1 MAKKNIDKVLT
12 SGSPK
17 QRILLIAEDIARGK
31 YFQEKLLTD
40 SEFNQLSNSF
50 KKPNEIKLWNEF
62 KELDETITNALI
74 NLQGKMFE
82 VLMNYS
88 NLRGYILVWN
98 SIENAEMLVN
108 SVLHEIKDPKERK
121 RIAEDGAKGIDL
133 LFSKTEPDQEGYIE
147 IKVDFEK
154 DSYSDENGKPIGYKD
169 KPRKTKEYSLWYVMN
184 NVKKEVETSV
194 IKYLSWERAILDF
207 MEERGFNVKT
217 YKQHIKQMT
226 TQVYSPIIGWD
237 KYSGELNTGLP
248 HPRLEKI
255 IKKYAI
261 CPNMEDLKVDEEEYR
276 WFRKY
281 FLDTNTYP
289 EELRGVLN
297 KNLSSYE

>member
-1 MAKKNIDKVLT
+1 MAKKDIGKILT
-12 SGSPK
+12 TGSPK
-17 QRILLIAEDIARGK
+17 QRILLIAEDTARSR

-40 SEFNQLSNSF
+40 REFKQLSNSF

-62 KELDETITNALI
+62 RKLDDTVTNAI
-74 NLQGKMFE
+74 VNLQGLKFE

-98 SIENAEMLVN
+98 SIENTELLVN

-147 IKVDFEK
+147 IRVDFEK
-154 DSYSDENGKPIGYKD
+154 DSFKD
-169 KPRKTKEYSLWYVMN
+169 KPRKTKEYNLWDVMN

-194 IKYLSWERAILDF
+194 IKYLSWESATLDF

-217 YKQHIKQMT
+217 YKEQIKKMT
-226 TQVYSPIIGWD
+226 TQVYSPIIGWA
-237 KYSGELNTGLP
+237 KYSGELRTGLP
-248 HPRLEKI
+248 HPRLEEI

-261 CPNMEDLKVDEEEYR
+261 CPNVGELKVDEAQYN
-276 WFRKY
+276 WFRRY
-281 FLDTNTYP
+281 FLDGEDYP
-289 EELRGVLN
+289 DELRGKVN
-297 KNLSSYE
+297 KSLS

>member
-1 MAKKNIDKVLT
+1 MAKKDIGKILT
-12 SGSPK
+12 TGSPK
-17 QRILLIAEDIARGK
+17 QRAILWWENIARGK

-40 SEFNQLSNSF
+40 SDRIQLSNSF

-62 KELDETITNALI
+62 RELDDTVTNAI
-74 NLQGKMFE
+74 VNLQGKLFE
-82 VLMNYS
+82 VKMNYS

-98 SIENAEMLVN
+98 SIENTELLVN

-154 DSYSDENGKPIGYKD
+154 DSYEDKNGERIDLKD

-194 IKYLSWERAILDF
+194 IKYLSWESAILDF
-207 MEERGFNVKT
+207 MDERGFNIKT
-217 YKQHIKQMT
+217 YKDQIKNMT
-226 TQVYSPIIGWD
+226 TQVYSPIIGWA

-261 CPNMEDLKVDEEEYR
+261 CPNMDELKVDEDQYN
-276 WFRKY
+276 WFRRY
-281 FLDTNTYP
+281 FLDGEDYP
-289 EELRGVLN
+289 DELRGKVN
-297 KNLSSYE
+297 KNLSYE

>member
-1 MAKKNIDKVLT
+1 MAKKDIGKLLT
-12 SGSPK
+12 TGSPK
-17 QRILLIAEDIARGK
+17 QRLLLIAEDIARGK

-40 SEFNQLSNSF
+40 HEFNQLSESF

-62 KELDETITNALI
+62 RKLDDTVTNAII
-74 NLQGKMFE
+74 NLQGLKFE

-98 SIENAEMLVN
+98 SIENAELLVN

-133 LFSKTEPDQEGYIE
+133 LFSKTAPDQEGYIDINIDPKE
-147 IKVDFEK
+147 EK
-154 DSYSDENGKPIGYKD
+154 I
-169 KPRKTKEYSLWYVMN
+169 SLWYVMN

-194 IKYLSWERAILDF
+194 IKYLSWERATLEF

-217 YKQHIKQMT
+217 YKQQIKQMT
-226 TQVYSPIIGWD
+226 TDIYRPIIGWA

-248 HPRLEKI
+248 HPRLEEI

-261 CPNMEDLKVDEEEYR
+261 CPNIGEIKVDEAQYN
-276 WFRKY
+276 WFRRY
-281 FLDTNTYP
+281 FLDGEGYP
-289 EELRGVLN
+289 EELRGKVN
-297 KNLSSYE
+297 KSLSYE

>member
-1 MAKKNIDKVLT
+1 MAKKDIGKILT
-12 SGSPK
+12 TGSPK
-17 QRILLIAEDIARGK
+17 QRMLLIAEDVARGK

-40 SEFNQLSNSF
+40 SDFNQLSNSF
-50 KKPNEIKLWNEF
+50 KKPNEIKLWNEWRRI
-62 KELDETITNALI
+62 DETVANAI
-74 NLQGKMFE
+74 NNLQGVKFE

-98 SIENAEMLVN
+98 SIENAELLVN

-121 RIAEDGAKGIDL
+121 RIAEAGAKGIDL

-154 DSYSDENGKPIGYKD
+154 DSYKDENGKLIGYKE
-169 KPRKTKEYSLWYVMN
+169 KPKKTKEYSLWYVMN

-194 IKYLSWERAILDF
+194 IKYLSWKSATLDF

-217 YKQHIKQMT
+217 YKENIKQMT
-226 TQVYSPIIGWD
+226 TQVYSPIIGWA

-248 HPRLEKI
+248 NPRLEEI

-261 CPNMEDLKVDEEEYR
+261 CPNVGDLKVDEAMYN
-276 WFRKY
+276 WFKVNI
-281 FLDTNTYP
+281 LGD
-289 EELRGVLN
+289 E
-297 KNLSSYE
+297 

>member
-1 MAKKNIDKVLT
+1 MAKKDIGKILT
-12 SGSPK
+12 TGSPK

-31 YFQEKLLTD
+31 YFKEKLLTD
-40 SEFNQLSNSF
+40 SDFNQLSNSF

-62 KELDETITNALI
+62 RKLDDTVTNAI
-74 NLQGKMFE
+74 VNLQGLKFE
-82 VLMNYS
+82 VLMSYS

-98 SIENAEMLVN
+98 SIENTELLVN

-154 DSYSDENGKPIGYKD
+154 DSYKDENGERIGFKD
-169 KPRKTKEYSLWYVMN
+169 KPRETKEYSLWYVMN

-194 IKYLSWERAILDF
+194 IKYLSWERATLDF

-217 YKQHIKQMT
+217 YKEQIKQMT
-226 TQVYSPIIGWD
+226 TQVYSPIIGWA
-237 KYSGELNTGLP
+237 KYSGELDTGLP
-248 HPRLEKI
+248 HPRLEEI

-261 CPNMEDLKVDEEEYR
+261 CPNIEEIKVDEAQYN
-276 WFRKY
+276 WFRRY
-281 FLDTNTYP
+281 FLDGEDYP
-289 EELRGVLN
+289 DELRGKVN
-297 KNLSSYE
+297 KSLSYE

>member
-1 MAKKNIDKVLT
+1 MAKKDISKLLT
-12 SGSPK
+12 TGSPK

-31 YFQEKLLTD
+31 YSQDKLLTD
-40 SEFNQLSNSF
+40 HEFNQLSESF

-62 KELDETITNALI
+62 RRLDETVANAI
-74 NLQGKMFE
+74 NNLQGVKFE

-98 SIENAEMLVN
+98 SIENTELLVN

-121 RIAEDGAKGIDL
+121 RIAEDGAKDIDL

-154 DSYSDENGKPIGYKD
+154 DSYKDENGKLIGYKE

-184 NVKKEVETSV
+184 NVKKEVENSV
-194 IKYLSWERAILDF
+194 IKYLSWESALLDF
-207 MEERGFNVKT
+207 MEDKGFNVKT
-217 YKQHIKQMT
+217 YKDIIKDMT
-226 TQVYSPIIGWD
+226 TQVYSPIIGWA

-248 HPRLEKI
+248 HPRLDEI

-261 CPNMEDLKVDEEEYR
+261 CPNVGELKVDEAMYS
-276 WFRKY
+276 WFKVNI
-281 FLDTNTYP
+281 LGD
-289 EELRGVLN
+289 E
-297 KNLSSYE
+297 

>member
-1 MAKKNIDKVLT
+1 MAKKDIGKILT
-12 SGSPK
+12 TGSPK

-40 SEFNQLSNSF
+40 SDFNQLSDSF

-62 KELDETITNALI
+62 SKLDDTVTNAI
-74 NLQGKMFE
+74 VNLQGLLFE
-82 VLMNYS
+82 VKMNYS

-98 SIENAEMLVN
+98 SIENAELLVN
-108 SVLHEIKDPKERK
+108 SVLHEIKDPQERK
-121 RIAEDGAKGIDL
+121 RIAEEGAKGIEL

-147 IKVDFEK
+147 IKVGFEK
-154 DSYSDENGKPIGYKD
+154 DSYKGKKFGE
-169 KPRKTKEYSLWYVMN
+169 KPEPTKEYSLWYVMN

-194 IKYLSWERAILDF
+194 IKYLSWERATLDF

-217 YKQHIKQMT
+217 YKEQIKQMT
-226 TQVYSPIIGWD
+226 TQVYSPIIGWA

-248 HPRLEKI
+248 HPRLEEI

-261 CPNMEDLKVDEEEYR
+261 CPNIGEIKVDEAQYN
-276 WFRKY
+276 WFRRY
-281 FLDTNTYP
+281 FLDGEDYP
-289 EELRGVLN
+289 DELRGKVN
-297 KNLSSYE
+297 KNLSYE

>member
-1 MAKKNIDKVLT
+1 MAKKDIGKILT
-12 SGSPK
+12 TGSPK
-17 QRILLIAEDIARGK
+17 QRILLIAEDIARSK

-40 SEFNQLSNSF
+40 SDFNQLSNSF

-62 KELDETITNALI
+62 RKLDETVTNAI
-74 NLQGKMFE
+74 VNLQGKMFE

-98 SIENAEMLVN
+98 TIENTELLVN

-133 LFSKTEPDQEGYIE
+133 LFSKTEPDKEGYIE
-147 IKVDFEK
+147 INIDPKEEK
-154 DSYSDENGKPIGYKD
+154 I
-169 KPRKTKEYSLWYVMN
+169 SLQYAMN

-194 IKYLSWERAILDF
+194 IKYLSWESATLDF

-217 YKQHIKQMT
+217 YKQQIKLMT
-226 TQVYSPIIGWD
+226 TQVYNPIIGWA
-237 KYSGELNTGLP
+237 KYSGKLNTGRP
-248 HPRLEKI
+248 HPRLEEI

-261 CPNMEDLKVDEEEYR
+261 CPNIEDIKVDEEEYN
-276 WFRKY
+276 WFRRY
-281 FLDTNTYP
+281 FLDGKGYP
-289 EELRGVLN
+289 DELRGKIN
-297 KNLSSYE
+297 KSLSYE

>member
-1 MAKKNIDKVLT
+1 MAKKNIGKILT
-12 SGSPK
+12 TGSPK
-17 QRILLIAEDIARGK
+17 QRMLLIAEHTARGR

-40 SEFNQLSNSF
+40 SEFKQLSNSF

-62 KELDETITNALI
+62 RRLDGIITVAI
-74 NLQGKMFE
+74 RNLEGLKFE

-98 SIENAEMLVN
+98 SIENTELLVN

-154 DSYSDENGKPIGYKD
+154 DSFKD
-169 KPRKTKEYSLWYVMN
+169 KPRKTKEYNLWDVMN

-194 IKYLSWERAILDF
+194 IKYLSWERATLDF

-217 YKQHIKQMT
+217 YKEQIKKMT
-226 TQVYSPIIGWD
+226 THVYNPIIGWA
-237 KYSGELNTGLP
+237 KYSGELYTGLP
-248 HPRLEKI
+248 RPRLEEI

-261 CPNMEDLKVDEEEYR
+261 CPNIEDIKVDEAQYN
-276 WFRKY
+276 WFRRY
-281 FLDTNTYP
+281 FLDGEDYP
-289 EELRGVLN
+289 DELRGKVNESL
-297 KNLSSYE
+297 SYE

>member
-1 MAKKNIDKVLT
+1 MAKKDIGKILT
-12 SGSPK
+12 TGSPK
-17 QRILLIAEDIARGK
+17 QRMLLIAEDVARGK

-40 SEFNQLSNSF
+40 SDFNQLSNSF
-50 KKPNEIKLWNEF
+50 KKPNEIKLWNEWRRI
-62 KELDETITNALI
+62 DETVANAI
-74 NLQGKMFE
+74 NNLQGVKFE

-98 SIENAEMLVN
+98 SIENAELLVN

-154 DSYSDENGKPIGYKD
+154 DSYKDENGKLIGYKE
-169 KPRKTKEYSLWYVMN
+169 KPKKTKEYSLWYVMN
-184 NVKKEVETSV
+184 NVKKEVENSV
-194 IKYLSWERAILDF
+194 IKYLSWETALLDF
-207 MEERGFNVKT
+207 MEDKGFNVKT
-217 YKQHIKQMT
+217 YKENIKQMT
-226 TQVYSPIIGWD
+226 TQVYSPIIGWA

-248 HPRLEKI
+248 NPRLEEI

-261 CPNMEDLKVDEEEYR
+261 CPNVGELKVDEAMYN
-276 WFRKY
+276 WFKVNI
-281 FLDTNTYP
+281 LGD
-289 EELRGVLN
+289 E
-297 KNLSSYE
+297 

>member
-1 MAKKNIDKVLT
+1 MAKKDIGKILT
-12 SGSPK
+12 TGSPK
-17 QRILLIAEDIARGK
+17 LRAILYWEDIARGK
-31 YFQEKLLTD
+31 CFQEKLLTD
-40 SEFNQLSNSF
+40 SDRIQLYDSF

-62 KELDETITNALI
+62 RKLDDTVTNAI
-74 NLQGKMFE
+74 VNLQGVLFE
-82 VLMNYS
+82 VKMNYS

-98 SIENAEMLVN
+98 SIENAELLVN

-147 IKVDFEK
+147 IKVDFES
-154 DSYSDENGKPIGYKD
+154 DSYLDENGKPIGYKD

-194 IKYLSWERAILDF
+194 IKYLSWESATLDF

-217 YKQHIKQMT
+217 YKEQIKQMT
-226 TQVYSPIIGWD
+226 TQVYSPIIGWA
-237 KYSGELNTGLP
+237 KYSGKLNTP
-248 HPRLEKI
+248 HPRLEEI

-261 CPNMEDLKVDEEEYR
+261 CPNIGEIKVDEAQYN
-276 WFRKY
+276 WFRRY
-281 FLDTNTYP
+281 FLDGEDYP
-289 EELRGVLN
+289 DELRGKVN
-297 KNLSSYE
+297 KSLSYE

>member
-1 MAKKNIDKVLT
+1 MAKKDIGKILLT
-12 SGSPK
+12 GSPK
-17 QRILLIAEDIARGK
+17 QRILLIVEDIARGK
-31 YFQEKLLTD
+31 HFQKKLLTD
-40 SEFNQLSNSF
+40 TEFTQLSNSF
-50 KKPNEIKLWNEF
+50 IKPNEIKLYNEF
-62 KELDETITNALI
+62 RKLDETVTSAII
-74 NLQGKMFE
+74 NLQGKLFE

-98 SIENAEMLVN
+98 SIENTELLVN

-154 DSYSDENGKPIGYKD
+154 DSYMDENGKLIGYKE
-169 KPRKTKEYSLWYVMN
+169 KPKKTKEYSLWYVMN

-194 IKYLSWERAILDF
+194 IKYLSWESATLDF
-207 MEERGFNVKT
+207 MDERGFNIKT
-217 YKQHIKQMT
+217 YKEAIKQMT
-226 TQVYSPIIGWD
+226 TQVYTPIIGWA
-237 KYSGELNTGLP
+237 KYSGELRTGLA
-248 HPRLEKI
+248 HLRLEEI

-261 CPNMEDLKVDEEEYR
+261 CPNMEEIKVDEAQYN

-281 FLDTNTYP
+281 FLVGEDYP
-289 EELRGVLN
+289 DELRGKVN
-297 KNLSSYE
+297 KSLSHE